1 MHPPGRSY
9 TVGDPRLGS
18 VVTMDV
24 LSIEAS
30 RHTDE
35 LVQLLR
41 QRLERFKGRTELSI
55 REEHR
60 REAILLGLQWP
71 DRGVDDE
78 VGREV
83 AHALAQHIV
92 SNLEPDLLS
101 QLIRRHYGR
110 FDASERAEILDS
122 ARAESPRRGLMSRL
136 ARRIGDYLLQH
147 RTVNL
152 DGFVTFRLKDYLL
165 GLEHDVD
172 AAVDEFLI
180 DREYREFVRLLRY
193 FVEVQSPKLAEVHV
207 MLRPDGHF
215 ELRDALMQP
224 LPDEVAAEF
233 RLESQGAEINLE
245 DVLVSS
251 LITLAPAEVTV
262 HGDDAAQELP
272 SVRTAQ
278 QVFGQRLHYC
288 TGCRACEALRRAGL

>member
-1 MHPPGRSY
+1 MHLQPRSY
-9 TVGDPRLGS
+9 TVGDLRLGS

-35 LVQLLR
+35 LVELLR
-41 QRLERFKGRTELSI
+41 KHLERFEGRTQVSI
-55 REEHR
+55 REER
-60 REAILLGLQWP
+60 QRAALRLGLHWP
-71 DRGVDDE
+71 DREADEE

-92 SNLEPDLLS
+92 ANLEPELLS
-101 QLIRRHYGR
+101 QLIRRHYGQ
-110 FDASERAEILDS
+110 FDPVEREEILDS
-122 ARAESPRRGLMSRL
+122 ARADAPRRGLTSRL
-136 ARRIGDYLLQH
+136 AIRIGDYLSQH
-147 RTVNL
+147 RAVNL
-152 DGFVTFRLKDYLL
+152 DGFVTFRLKDYVLD
-165 GLEHDVD
+165 LERDVD

-193 FVEVQSPKLAEVHV
+193 FVEVQTPKVPEVHV
-207 MLRPDGHF
+207 MVQADGRF
-215 ELRDALMQP
+215 ELRDEHMQP
-224 LPDEVAAEF
+224 LPDEVTVDF
-233 RLESQGAEINLE
+233 RLESQAAEINLE

-272 SVRTAQ
+272 SVRTAK
-278 QVFGQRLHYC
+278 QVFGSRLHYC
-288 TGCRACEALRRAGL
+288 SGCRACEELRRAGV

>member
-1 MHPPGRSY
+1 
-9 TVGDPRLGS
+9 
-18 VVTMDV
+18 MDV

-30 RHTDE
+30 RRTDE

-55 REEHR
+55 REERR
-60 REAILLGLQWP
+60 REAVRLGLEWP

-78 VGREV
+78 VGKEV

-92 SNLEPDLLS
+92 ANIEPDLLS
-101 QLIRRHYGR
+101 QLIRRHYGQ
-110 FDASERAEILDS
+110 FDAADQEEILGS
-122 ARAESPRRGLMSRL
+122 ARAEAPRRGLTSRL
-136 ARRIGDYLLQH
+136 ARRIGDYLAQH
-147 RTVNL
+147 RAVNL
-152 DGFVTFRLKDYLL
+152 DGFVTFRLKDYVL
-165 GLEHDVD
+165 GLERDVD

-193 FVEVQSPKLAEVHV
+193 FVEVQSPKLPEVHV
-207 MLRPDGHF
+207 MLRHDGRF
-215 ELRDALMQP
+215 ELRDRLMQP
-224 LPDEVAAEF
+224 LPDEVTADF
-233 RLESQGAEINLE
+233 RLESQGGEINLE
-245 DVLVSS
+245 DALVSS
-251 LITLAPAEVTV
+251 LITLAPADVMV

-288 TGCRACEALRRAGL
+288 AGCGACEELRRAGL